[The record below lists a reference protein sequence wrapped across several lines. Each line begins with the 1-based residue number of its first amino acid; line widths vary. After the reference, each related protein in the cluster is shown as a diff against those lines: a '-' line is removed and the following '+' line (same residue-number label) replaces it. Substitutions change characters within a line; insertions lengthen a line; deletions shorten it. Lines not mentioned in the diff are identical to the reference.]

1 MTALSDLKPH
11 RRDYIFNLAEEAG
24 FDVSD
29 WIASSND
36 PRGAKAN
43 PKYCYEWSFVEPG
56 KLVVLNLWHKAMHE
70 ENGRIFQRNNFRA
83 DAEYHRTVTK
93 KSSWAKRAR
102 RLDEA
107 LQTALREN
115 LPVRVIINDGDMR
128 DRDDPEL
135 RPSRVR
141 ARQLDAEPWT
151 ISFYDWATGEHELT
165 RGIFTQPCVDQFDLD
180 LANKAGP
187 ERTEVTS
194 NPFVRD
200 PAVRQRV
207 KARSKGKCELCGRP
221 GFLMAS
227 GAVYLET
234 HHIVPLG
241 EGGPDTDD
249 NVVALCADGHRRA
262 HFAADR
268 EDIAARLKAI
278 ARGDKK

>member
-1 MTALSDLKPH
+1 MTALSDLKPQ
-11 RRDYIFNLAEEAG
+11 RRDHVFDLAKEAG

-29 WIASSND
+29 WLESSNN

-43 PKYCYEWSFVEPG
+43 PKYCYEWSYVEPG
-56 KLVVLNLWHKAMHE
+56 KLVLLNLWHKAMRGE
-70 ENGRIFQRNNFRA
+70 DGRIFQRNNFRA
-83 DAEYHRTVTK
+83 DAEYHRKVTK

-135 RPSRVR
+135 RPSKVK
-141 ARQLDAEPWT
+141 ARQLDPEPWT
-151 ISFYDWATGEHELT
+151 ISSYDWATGEHELT
-165 RGIFTQPCVDQFDLD
+165 RGIFTQPYIDQFDLD
-180 LANKAGP
+180 LAEKAGP
-187 ERTEVTS
+187 ERKEVTI
-194 NPFVRD
+194 NYRPRD

-207 KARSKGKCELCGRP
+207 KARSEGKCELCGRP
-221 GFLMAS
+221 GFPMAN

-234 HHIVPLG
+234 HHIVPLS

-262 HFAADR
+262 HFGADR
-268 EDIAARLKAI
+268 EGIAVRLKAI
-278 ARGDKK
+278 ARPKK